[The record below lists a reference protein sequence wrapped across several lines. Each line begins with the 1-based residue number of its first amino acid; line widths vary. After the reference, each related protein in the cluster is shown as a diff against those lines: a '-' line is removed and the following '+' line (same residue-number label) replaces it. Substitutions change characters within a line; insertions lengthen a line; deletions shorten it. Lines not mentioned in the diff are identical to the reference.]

1 MGITR
6 WWPIALA
13 VFIPGIVLLYLL
25 KQKVRE
31 QKISALNLW
40 KEAYENIQ
48 ANTPWEKFRNNL
60 LMYMQIAALII
71 IIVALMS
78 PYLTGSDSGYDDII
92 IMIDNS
98 GSMSG
103 IYSDGITKLDE
114 AKKQAS
120 DYINSGI
127 DARFSVVSSNG
138 YANLEISGE
147 TDKRQVIDAVNNIFE
162 THREGALDTSVS
174 MVQSLVSGMK
184 DYKVLA
190 FTDESVNMQELNCEV
205 IDLSVSGENS
215 ALHSV
220 SHSVGEDGTVKVL
233 AYIANY
239 GRSKLITDVNLYLGD
254 KLYDIQTVEA
264 DSGKDAVVYF
274 KDIPVGRYKSVL
286 NSDKP
291 YLMAEINSNDMLM
304 ADNSSYDILAG
315 TDNQKILLVTEKNS
329 FLENALTLGSTQ
341 VMLDKVK
348 AEDADNLNMSGE
360 GYSLVV
366 YDGEVPSQLPQG
378 SNIIFVNPKLSKNTK
393 GWQKDIFL
401 YKENENNVLVKT
413 KSSKV
418 TEYIE
423 DYSFSCMKAKEFEL
437 PSWAYSFFETSSK
450 NTTGYCGYY
459 GGRKIAVIGFDLHN
473 TDFPLQTEF
482 PIFMFNLLKETMTAD
497 IFEKNVYNAGE
508 MVVLNR
514 VGDAKEIVVTDTAGK
529 KEQYTFEEDTFIY
542 DNTNYSGLY
551 SVKEGKNS
559 MYFSVTF
566 PERESNISEKAVVTA
581 AKKDVQVSKH
591 INGKVSKRTYLIPIL
606 LILTALLMAE
616 WRVYRKKL

>member
-31 QKISALNLW
+31 QKISSLNLW

-71 IIVALMS
+71 IIIALMS
-78 PYLTGSDSGYDDII
+78 PYLTGRDSGYGDII

-103 IYSDGITKLDE
+103 IYSEGVTKLDE

-138 YANLEISGE
+138 YAGLEISGE
-147 TDKRQVIDAVNNIFE
+147 TDKKQVIDAVNNISE
-162 THREGALDTSVS
+162 THREGAFDSGVS

-190 FTDESVNMQELNCEV
+190 FTDESVNVQELNCEV
-205 IDLSVSGENS
+205 IDLSVAGENG

-220 SHSVGEDGTVKVL
+220 SHSIGEDGTVKVL

-239 GRSKLITDVNLYLGD
+239 GKSKLITDVNLYLGD

-274 KDIPVGRYKSVL
+274 KDIPAGRYRGLL

-291 YLMAEINSNDMLM
+291 YLMAEINSDDMLM
-304 ADNSSYDILAG
+304 ADNSAYDILAG
-315 TDNQKILLVTEKNS
+315 TNDQKILLVTEKNS
-329 FLENALTLGSTQ
+329 FLENALTLGNTQ
-341 VMLDKVK
+341 TVLDKVK
-348 AEDADNLNMSGE
+348 AEDADDLDVSKE
-360 GYSLVV
+360 GYDLVV
-366 YDGEVPSQLPQG
+366 YDGEVPDQLPQK
-378 SNIIFVNPKLSKNTK
+378 SNIIFINPKLSKNTK

-401 YKENENNVLVKT
+401 YKDNKNNVLVKT

-423 DYSFSCMKAKEFEL
+423 DYSFSCIKAKEFEL

-482 PIFMFNLLKETMTAD
+482 PIFMFNLLKQTMTTE
-497 IFEKNVYNAGE
+497 ILERNVYNAGE
-508 MVVLNR
+508 QVIVNR
-514 VGDAKEIVVTDTAGK
+514 VENTKETVVTDTTEK
-529 KEQYTFEEDTFIY
+529 KEQYAFEQDTIVY

-551 SVKEGKNS
+551 SVKEGKNI
-559 MYFSVTF
+559 MYFSVEF
-566 PERESNISEKAVVTA
+566 PASESNISEKAVVTA
-581 AKKDVQVSKH
+581 DKKDIQVSKH
-591 INGKVSKRTYLIPIL
+591 INDKVSTRTYIIPIL
-606 LILTALLMAE
+606 LILTGLLMVE